1 MTGAAAA
8 PGLTSHRLYPW
19 AVATVAMLT
28 IVASNG
34 IINSG
39 LTVFDESLLSEF
51 GWSVGG
57 LKIRDSIH
65 FSGAAVLVVLS
76 GWLLDRAGF
85 KPLLLTGM
93 ALLTAV
99 LLSYPLI
106 TSLGNVYSLHAVL
119 AVVLACSGNMVALLT
134 AATWMPERRGL
145 AVGIAIAGT
154 SVGGMLIPP
163 LAALLNETI
172 GWRDAMTWLAL
183 LPAAVFVLILLIVR
197 NRRADPGGGAA
208 GEADGLTFVEAL
220 ATPQFWLIGA
230 AGVCTFY
237 AILSLYSHLFL
248 YLRGLS
254 FEPATAALGLTLLSA
269 VGFAG
274 KLGAGWLAD
283 HVNPFW
289 LLRGC
294 MLTMLTGL
302 ALIVWLPGGVWLGLA
317 VTGLGWGSL
326 HTLYNYLLLT
336 LFGMRAAGRINGS
349 TSAAEAAG
357 GAAGIA
363 VTGFLFDAA
372 GDYSAAF
379 AVMLAVMATGVLLTF
394 ALRPV
399 RAPA

>member
-1 MTGAAAA
+1 MSGAAA
-8 PGLTSHRLYPW
+8 PGGLTAHRLYPW
-19 AVATVAMLT
+19 AVALVAMLT

-57 LKIRDSIH
+57 LKLRDSIH
-65 FSGAAVLVVLS
+65 FIGAAALVVLS

-99 LLSYPLI
+99 LLSYPSI
-106 TSLGNVYSLHAVL
+106 TSLGNVYTLHAVL

-134 AATWMPERRGL
+134 AAAWMPERRGL

-183 LPAAVFVLILLIVR
+183 LPATVFVLILLIVR
-197 NRRADPGGGAA
+197 NRRADPGGQAA
-208 GEADGLTFVEAL
+208 SDADGLTFLEAL
-220 ATPQFWLIGA
+220 ATPQFWLIGL

-283 HVNPFW
+283 HVNPYW
-289 LLRGC
+289 LIRAC
-294 MLTMLTGL
+294 MLTMLAGL

-326 HTLYNYLLLT
+326 HTLYNYLLLA

-357 GAAGIA
+357 GAAVMTPSITA
-363 VTGFLFDAA
+363 KAA
-372 GDYSAAF
+372 E
-379 AVMLAVMATGVLLTF
+379 
-394 ALRPV
+394 
-399 RAPA
+399 